1 MNGCASAA
9 SVVCSLDKNAP
20 EPFKITYWGSMA
32 PPCCSVFTPKFNI
45 GWMPEQLAVA
55 DAVYNPDSPWWIFN
69 ELERYIS
76 LSYNDFAPMAQE
88 VFQPMED
95 ELIQQVEQ
103 AKSEYDGN
111 DEKLKALSQ
120 EAFERSIAAARDL
133 TAKIKAKL
141 PSTRINYLMLDYF
154 RDSAD
159 MCGMPYDLKL

>member
-1 MNGCASAA
+1 
-9 SVVCSLDKNAP
+9 
-20 EPFKITYWGSMA
+20 
-32 PPCCSVFTPKFNI
+32 
-45 GWMPEQLAVA
+45 
-55 DAVYNPDSPWWIFN
+55 
-69 ELERYIS
+69 
-76 LSYNDFAPMAQE
+76 
-88 VFQPMED
+88 MED

>member
-1 MNGCASAA
+1 MTDGKLTIEPRKVTLTSAS
-9 SVVCSLDKNAP
+9 DK
-20 EPFKITYWGSMA
+20 K
-32 PPCCSVFTPKFNI
+32 
-45 GWMPEQLAVA
+45 
-55 DAVYNPDSPWWIFN
+55 
-69 ELERYIS
+69 
-76 LSYNDFAPMAQE
+76 
-88 VFQPMED
+88 
-95 ELIQQVEQ
+95 
-103 AKSEYDGN
+103 EYDGN